1 MTRKILVVGAS
12 GLIGHA
18 VADELSKNHEVI
30 RASRNGDERVDMSD
44 IDSVRALFE
53 RIGDVDDVVC
63 CAGAA
68 PFKHVTE
75 LSPEDYEDGLRS
87 KAMGQINV
95 VTEGMKRVADGGSFT
110 LISGILTTVPIHGS
124 VAPAVANG
132 AVESCVV
139 TAASELPRGAA
150 HQRGQPDR
158 SEGGH
163 GIPLGLPRLQTGSG
177 RRRRSGLRPV
187 GRRRRERTGPD
198 RLGLTPGCMPF
209 CARVTRTESH
219 RVPGPTRIL
228 RRSSGSSRA
237 QPVG

>member
-12 GLIGHA
+12 GLIGRA
-18 VADELSKNHEVI
+18 VADELAKNHEVI

-44 IDSVRALFE
+44 IGSVRALFE

-75 LSPEDYEDGLRS
+75 LSPEDFEDGLRS

-124 VAPAVANG
+124 VASAVANG
-132 AVESCVV
+132 AVESYVV
-139 TAASELPRGAA
+139 TAASELPRGMRINAVSPTVLKEA
-150 HQRGQPDR
+150 TGYHSAFPGFKQVPAEDVVQAFVRSVEGVESGQ
-158 SEGGH
+158 
-163 GIPLGLPRLQTGSG
+163 
-177 RRRRSGLRPV
+177 V
-187 GRRRRERTGPD
+187 
-198 RLGLTPGCMPF
+198 LTVWG
-209 CARVTRTESH
+209 
-219 RVPGPTRIL
+219 
-228 RRSSGSSRA
+228 
-237 QPVG
+237 

>member
-124 VAPAVANG
+124 VASAVANG
-132 AVESCVV
+132 AVESYVV
-139 TAASELPRGAA
+139 TAASELHR
-150 HQRGQPDR
+150 
-158 SEGGH
+158 
-163 GIPLGLPRLQTGSG
+163 
-177 RRRRSGLRPV
+177 GLRINAVSPTV
-187 GRRRRERTGPD
+187 LKEATGYHSAFPGFKQVPAED
-198 RLGLTPGCMPF
+198 VVQAFVRSVEGVESGQVLTVWG
-209 CARVTRTESH
+209 
-219 RVPGPTRIL
+219 
-228 RRSSGSSRA
+228 
-237 QPVG
+237 

>member
-30 RASRNGDERVDMSD
+30 RASRNGAERVDMSD

-124 VAPAVANG
+124 VASAVANG
-132 AVESCVV
+132 AVESYVV
-139 TAASELPRGAA
+139 TAASELPRGLRINAVSPTVLKEA
-150 HQRGQPDR
+150 TGYHSAFPGFKQVPAEDVVQAFVRSVEGVESGQ
-158 SEGGH
+158 
-163 GIPLGLPRLQTGSG
+163 
-177 RRRRSGLRPV
+177 V
-187 GRRRRERTGPD
+187 
-198 RLGLTPGCMPF
+198 LTVWG
-209 CARVTRTESH
+209 
-219 RVPGPTRIL
+219 
-228 RRSSGSSRA
+228 
-237 QPVG
+237 

>member
-30 RASRNGDERVDMSD
+30 RASRNGAERVDMSD

-124 VAPAVANG
+124 VASAVANG
-132 AVESCVV
+132 AVESYVV
-139 TAASELPRGAA
+139 TAASELPRGLRINAVSPTVLKEA
-150 HQRGQPDR
+150 TGYHSAFPGFKQVPAEDVAQAFVRSVEGVESGQ
-158 SEGGH
+158 
-163 GIPLGLPRLQTGSG
+163 
-177 RRRRSGLRPV
+177 V
-187 GRRRRERTGPD
+187 
-198 RLGLTPGCMPF
+198 LTVWG
-209 CARVTRTESH
+209 
-219 RVPGPTRIL
+219 
-228 RRSSGSSRA
+228 
-237 QPVG
+237 

>member
-30 RASRNGDERVDMSD
+30 RASRNGAERVDMSD

-75 LSPEDYEDGLRS
+75 LSAEDYEDGLRS

-124 VAPAVANG
+124 VASAVANG
-132 AVESCVV
+132 AVESYVV
-139 TAASELPRGAA
+139 TAASELPRGLRINAVSPTVLKEA
-150 HQRGQPDR
+150 TGYHSAFPGFKQVPAEDVVQAFVRSVEGVESGQ
-158 SEGGH
+158 
-163 GIPLGLPRLQTGSG
+163 
-177 RRRRSGLRPV
+177 V
-187 GRRRRERTGPD
+187 
-198 RLGLTPGCMPF
+198 LTVWG
-209 CARVTRTESH
+209 
-219 RVPGPTRIL
+219 
-228 RRSSGSSRA
+228 
-237 QPVG
+237 

>member
-30 RASRNGDERVDMSD
+30 RASRNGAERVDMSD

-110 LISGILTTVPIHGS
+110 LISGILTSVPIHGS
-124 VAPAVANG
+124 VASAVANG
-132 AVESCVV
+132 AVESYVV
-139 TAASELPRGAA
+139 TAASELPRGLRINAVSPTVLKEA
-150 HQRGQPDR
+150 TGYHSAFPGFKQVPAEDVVQAFVRSVEGVESGQ
-158 SEGGH
+158 
-163 GIPLGLPRLQTGSG
+163 
-177 RRRRSGLRPV
+177 V
-187 GRRRRERTGPD
+187 
-198 RLGLTPGCMPF
+198 LTVWG
-209 CARVTRTESH
+209 
-219 RVPGPTRIL
+219 
-228 RRSSGSSRA
+228 
-237 QPVG
+237 

>member
-30 RASRNGDERVDMSD
+30 RASRNGAERVDMSD

-110 LISGILTTVPIHGS
+110 LISGILTSVPIHGS
-124 VAPAVANG
+124 VASAVANG
-132 AVESCVV
+132 AVESYVV
-139 TAASELPRGAA
+139 TAASELPRGLRINAVSPTVLKEA
-150 HQRGQPDR
+150 TGYHSAFPGFKQVPAEDVVQAFVRSVEGVESGQVMTVW
-158 SEGGH
+158 G
-163 GIPLGLPRLQTGSG
+163 
-177 RRRRSGLRPV
+177 
-187 GRRRRERTGPD
+187 
-198 RLGLTPGCMPF
+198 
-209 CARVTRTESH
+209 
-219 RVPGPTRIL
+219 
-228 RRSSGSSRA
+228 
-237 QPVG
+237 

>member
-124 VAPAVANG
+124 VASAVANG
-132 AVESCVV
+132 AVESYVV
-139 TAASELPRGAA
+139 TAASELPRGLRINAVSPTVLKEA
-150 HQRGQPDR
+150 TGYHSAFPGFKQVPAEDVVQAFVRSIEGVESGQ
-158 SEGGH
+158 
-163 GIPLGLPRLQTGSG
+163 
-177 RRRRSGLRPV
+177 V
-187 GRRRRERTGPD
+187 
-198 RLGLTPGCMPF
+198 LTVWG
-209 CARVTRTESH
+209 
-219 RVPGPTRIL
+219 
-228 RRSSGSSRA
+228 
-237 QPVG
+237 